1 MERDKVFICQNYGE
15 FWTGEGKGMRSVG
28 ITVTKKRG
36 KMWGRCKGRGRK
48 WKMLD
53 VFCLTLVT

>member
-15 FWTGEGKGMRSVG
+15 FWTGEGKGMCSVG
-28 ITVTKKRG
+28 ITVKKKR
-36 KMWGRCKGRGRK
+36 GRCKGRGRK

-53 VFCLTLVT
+53 VFCSALVT